1 MKKGDQLKTKPSYMY
16 EWLSSEERAVS
27 KSVPNK
33 RPWSF
38 NFNTR
43 TEKKI
48 LYLAMNAT

>member
-1 MKKGDQLKTKPSYMY
+1 MKKGGSTKKLNLLTCMNGCQ
-16 EWLSSEERAVS
+16 EERAVS

-33 RPWSF
+33 RPWSL